1 MESKTT
7 TPTSG
12 AAPKP
17 RKKVPMYLIA
27 IVITLAV
34 IAVLLAVTLYTND
47 RKNKENIEYIEEEK
61 SKLENEL
68 NGLIVNYD
76 SLKVKS
82 DSLSDQLGAEQER
95 IRQLLKRQA
104 SSATKIKMY
113 QRELETLRKVMR
125 SYVVQIDSL
134 NMKNQELTAENIQVR
149 GEYQKLSD
157 DYEDVSKE
165 RDELSSTVMLAKKL
179 AAKNILVEG
188 LNKNSKVKDKI
199 RKIEKLRVCFT
210 VLENNVADPGNKMI
224 YMRIIRPDEVVL
236 SSPDAGMF
244 EFGEESLVYSEK
256 RELEYANA
264 DIDMCIYWD
273 IAEELIPGTYYVN
286 LYCEGHEIGSASF
299 LLK

>member
-12 AAPKP
+12 ASPNP

-34 IAVLLAVTLYTND
+34 IAILLAVTLFTSN
-47 RKNKENIEYIEEEK
+47 RKNQENVDYIEAEK
-61 SKLENEL
+61 GKLEDEL

-76 SLKVKS
+76 SLKVRS
-82 DSLSDQLGAEQER
+82 DSLSGQLEAEQDR
-95 IRQLLKRQA
+95 IRQLLKREA

-113 QRELETLRKVMR
+113 QNELETLRKVMR

-149 GEYQKLSD
+149 GEYQKLSK

-165 RDELSSTVMLAKKL
+165 RDELSSTVQLAKKL
-179 AAKNILVEG
+179 AAKNILAEG
-188 LNKNSKVKDKI
+188 LNSNSKVKDKI
-199 RKIEKLRVCFT
+199 KKIEKIRVCFT
-210 VLENNVADPGNKMI
+210 VLENTVADPGNKMI

-236 SSPDAGMF
+236 SSPEADMF
-244 EFGEESLVYSEK
+244 EFGGESLVYSEK

-264 DIDMCIYWD
+264 DIDMCIFWD
-273 IAEELIPGTYYVN
+273 IAEELIPGTYFVN
-286 LYCEGHEIGSASF
+286 LYCEGYEIGSTSF